1 MISNMARSKKTK
13 EDKEQYF
20 TDAELQAMT
29 PAQKLK
35 RVSDLETEIKS
46 QKQRLKD
53 ESGAVRDLIK
63 EMEAKKEALLESV
76 E

>member
-1 MISNMARSKKTK
+1 MISNMPKAKSKQT
-13 EDKEQYF
+13 DKQHYF
-20 TDAELQAMT
+20 TTAELQAMT

-35 RVSDLETEIKS
+35 RVSDLDSEIKG

-53 ESGAVRDLIK
+53 EAGAVRDLIK
-63 EMEAKKEALLESV
+63 EMECKKDELLESV